1 MSLKVWFARGGVIL
15 WFLKKNCLHQDPWSN
30 SKLNIFGQS
39 TIYQLWWSLGP
50 NFRFLS
56 PKLWEEFALKG
67 IKWWLLYKRY
77 RRSKDWYSRKFCKWL
92 GPLISRLP
100 LTLEHWVNFR
110 GGNII
115 QKYCYT
121 PNFSLQWT
129 IRSRDVGFFYRIL
142 TTFLA
147 LAQERCTVLMR
158 VILGSQG
165 F

>member
-1 MSLKVWFARGGVIL
+1 MPASG
-15 WFLKKNCLHQDPWSN
+15 PWSN

-50 NFRFLS
+50 NFRFLN

-129 IRSRDVGFFYRIL
+129 IRSWDVGFFYRIL

-147 LAQERCTVLMR
+147 LA
-158 VILGSQG
+158 LGRWGCALRTSMCIQKAYYKLLI
-165 F
+165 FQKSAF